1 MNTKSF
7 PLFLAS
13 LALPIVAF
21 AQSQLHPMGPIGPT
35 PPSDESR
42 EQHTG
47 DFLLGRV
54 TVAGGALP
62 WDAIPVNVTCN
73 GKTRYTVSTDAKGNF
88 VIAPDNPPSV
98 TDTTVASADATPKL
112 AAAFRGCTVQA
123 ALPGFNSSTL
133 TIADRNLQNTPDI
146 GTITLNR
153 EENAGGTAVSSTTAS
168 APKDAAK
175 AFERARTEWIEK
187 KPDKAQKDL
196 EKAVQVDP
204 QFAEA
209 WYQLG
214 KIQEAAN
221 SPDAINS
228 YSKAVA
234 ADPKFSPPYDRLAAL
249 AVQANKWQ
257 DAADA
262 TAHALQLNPRGTP
275 VLWYYSALAN
285 YRLAKI
291 DVAETAAE
299 KALAMDPQHTIP
311 NTEQLLAVILIDKQ
325 DYVAALQHL
334 RNSQTYLPPGPNL
347 DLVKQQI
354 AQLEQ
359 AATSSK

>member
-1 MNTKSF
+1 M
-7 PLFLAS
+7 
-13 LALPIVAF
+13 
-21 AQSQLHPMGPIGPT
+21 
-35 PPSDESR
+35 
-42 EQHTG
+42 
-47 DFLLGRV
+47 
-54 TVAGGALP
+54 VAGAALP

-73 GKTRYTVSTDAKGNF
+73 GQTRYTVTADPKGNF

-98 TDTTVASADATPKL
+98 TDTSVASADANPKL

-146 GTITLNR
+146 GTIILNR

-221 SPDAINS
+221 SS
-228 YSKAVA
+228 G
-234 ADPKFSPPYDRLAAL
+234 R
-249 AVQANKWQ
+249 
-257 DAADA
+257 
-262 TAHALQLNPRGTP
+262 LQLLLQSRRRRPEIQPTVRSSSRARRSSQQVAGRRRRHRSRAPTKSPRHR
-275 VLWYYSALAN
+275 SALVLQRPGELQTSQNRRRRNRRRKSPRHGSPAHH
-285 YRLAKI
+285 
-291 DVAETAAE
+291 
-299 KALAMDPQHTIP
+299 PQHRATPGRNPGRQTRLRRRPRNTCATPKPTCPPAPTSTWLNNKSP
-311 NTEQLLAVILIDKQ
+311 N
-325 DYVAALQHL
+325 
-334 RNSQTYLPPGPNL
+334 
-347 DLVKQQI
+347 
-354 AQLEQ
+354 
-359 AATSSK
+359 